1 MGRGWARRLR
11 ALLAVGI
18 VVSSE
23 AGAEASDDEGQGH
36 VRAVRLL
43 LVLAGQWSSLAR
55 DRSPALTANCDPSV
69 DEKTGLH
76 RK

>member
-23 AGAEASDDEGQGH
+23 AGAQASDDQGQGH

-43 LVLAGQWSSLAR
+43 CCSLVTVVFASAE
-55 DRSPALTANCDPSV
+55 SPAVAGC
-69 DEKTGLH
+69 
-76 RK
+76 